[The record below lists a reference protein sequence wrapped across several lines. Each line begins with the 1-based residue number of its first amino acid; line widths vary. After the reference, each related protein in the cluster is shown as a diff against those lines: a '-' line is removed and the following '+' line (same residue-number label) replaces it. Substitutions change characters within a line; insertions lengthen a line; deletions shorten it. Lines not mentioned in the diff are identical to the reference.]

1 MDSVQWIYYGTVT
14 VYIRKNR
21 FIFLF
26 FLFVNFRLKRAD
38 GPHRVGGVLGVATL
52 VYLVPGLVPSIAGKI
67 LGRTPIVVVTC
78 KTANHGFLQ
87 V

>member
-14 VYIRKNR
+14 VYIRRNR

-26 FLFVNFRLKRAD
+26 FLFVNFRLKRTN
-38 GPHRVGGVLGVATL
+38 GPHRVGGVLGVGSL
-52 VYLVPGLVPSIAGKI
+52 VYNGKGLVPSIAGLV
-67 LGRTPIVVVTC
+67 LGRTPIVGTC